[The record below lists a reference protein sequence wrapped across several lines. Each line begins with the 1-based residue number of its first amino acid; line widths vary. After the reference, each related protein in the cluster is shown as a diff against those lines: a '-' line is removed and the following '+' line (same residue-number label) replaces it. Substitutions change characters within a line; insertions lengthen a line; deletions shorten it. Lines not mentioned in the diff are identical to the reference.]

1 MDGSADVGVPLPPS
15 LVTLPFPPR
24 QVDDRQ
30 HLLSPFPSVHAQTE
44 VLMLE
49 RLSHPNLVSLRGY
62 CAHGEMAFLVYEYVS
77 KGALNYH
84 LFSSEWLPP
93 PLPPSPSPTA
103 SPVGRPKTLRVVA
116 VIITLFL
123 FHLPTRFPVI
133 ASAADIVIPLSWHQ
147 RVQMAVGAATGLL
160 SSLGLLILHPWLV
173 PHPPSA
179 DNVIPLS
186 WQQRVQ
192 IAVGAATGLHH
203 LHERNIIHRDFKSSN
218 ILLDDNLVAK
228 VSDFGLAKVGP
239 VGDESYVE
247 TKVKGTPGYIDPAY
261 MERGRL
267 TVKSDVYAFGVVLL
281 ELLTGRHATDSDS
294 GSLAQW
300 VWEESKVYNPSI
312 VDARIK
318 DGYSDK
324 GGRKFFALARACINV
339 NTEPRP
345 EMSDVLSTLNLISK
359 M

>member
-1 MDGSADVGVPLPPS
+1 MGLSRPPNPAPSLPTPPLLRRLKSNPAPSLPTPPPPTPYFPLPPFLANPNLGLADGSA
-15 LVTLPFPPR
+15 
-24 QVDDRQ
+24 
-30 HLLSPFPSVHAQTE
+30 HTE

-84 LFSSEWLPP
+84 LFS
-93 PLPPSPSPTA
+93 T
-103 SPVGRPKTLRVVA
+103 
-116 VIITLFL
+116 
-123 FHLPTRFPVI
+123 
-133 ASAADIVIPLSWHQ
+133 
-147 RVQMAVGAATGLL
+147 
-160 SSLGLLILHPWLV
+160 
-173 PHPPSA
+173 A

-239 VGDESYVE
+239 VGDQSYVE

-261 MERGRL
+261 MERGWL
-267 TVKSDVYAFGVVLL
+267 TWKSDVYAFGVVLL
-281 ELLTGRHATDSDS
+281 ELLLLT
-294 GSLAQW
+294 
-300 VWEESKVYNPSI
+300 VI
-312 VDARIK
+312 V
-318 DGYSDK
+318 
-324 GGRKFFALARACINV
+324 
-339 NTEPRP
+339 
-345 EMSDVLSTLNLISK
+345 
-359 M
+359 

>member
-1 MDGSADVGVPLPPS
+1 MGVCASICNGGSQEEKKAPQATLHVSLPQEFKYEV
-15 LVTLPFPPR
+15 LVAATNNFDQSAVLGEGGFGKVYKAVIR
-24 QVDDRQ
+24 GGKGEENGEGGEGKGEGAAAAVAGQAVAIKVLNSSGKTSGYREW
-30 HLLSPFPSVHAQTE
+30 VTE

-62 CAHGEMAFLVYEYVS
+62 CAHGEMAFLVYEYVPNR
-77 KGALNYH
+77 ALNYH
-84 LFSSEWLPP
+84 LFS
-93 PLPPSPSPTA
+93 T
-103 SPVGRPKTLRVVA
+103 
-116 VIITLFL
+116 
-123 FHLPTRFPVI
+123 
-133 ASAADIVIPLSWHQ
+133 
-147 RVQMAVGAATGLL
+147 
-160 SSLGLLILHPWLV
+160 
-173 PHPPSA
+173 A

-239 VGDESYVE
+239 VGDQSYVE

-300 VWEESKVYNPSI
+300 VWEESKVYTPSI

>member
-1 MDGSADVGVPLPPS
+1 MGLCASICNGGSQEEKKAPQATLHVSLPQEFKYE
-15 LVTLPFPPR
+15 V
-24 QVDDRQ
+24 
-30 HLLSPFPSVHAQTE
+30 LLAATNNFDQSAVLGEGGFGKVYKAVIRGGKGEANGNGGEGKGEGAAAVVAGQAVAIKVLNSSGKTSGYREWVTE

-84 LFSSEWLPP
+84 LFS
-93 PLPPSPSPTA
+93 T
-103 SPVGRPKTLRVVA
+103 
-116 VIITLFL
+116 
-123 FHLPTRFPVI
+123 
-133 ASAADIVIPLSWHQ
+133 
-147 RVQMAVGAATGLL
+147 
-160 SSLGLLILHPWLV
+160 
-173 PHPPSA
+173 A

-239 VGDESYVE
+239 VGDQSYVE

-261 MERGRL
+261 MERGWL
-267 TVKSDVYAFGVVLL
+267 TWKSDVYAFGVVLL
-281 ELLTGRHATDSDS
+281 ELLLLTVIVYPF
-294 GSLAQW
+294 SLFL
-300 VWEESKVYNPSI
+300 PSS
-312 VDARIK
+312 AGWLM
-318 DGYSDK
+318 DGE
-324 GGRKFFALARACINV
+324 V
-339 NTEPRP
+339 
-345 EMSDVLSTLNLISK
+345 
-359 M
+359 